1 MFRRHHALSALT
13 VVAFVGVSTVGCSED
28 EQATPKVTFTSE
40 ITSGSH
46 PSADCRE
53 TGPGLNIGSFG
64 NVSTGEKVQPV
75 DDGGSFGQGNASV
88 TCSVTGSGD
97 GFNVKA
103 TATLTGAQGGSVTIE
118 GFFRPT
124 GDNPDI
130 AMTFS
135 AFNKATYTTRKCT
148 VKYTEQLQTTAAGR
162 VWGVFDC
169 PEVRNDQQQ
178 RVCAATGQLR
188 FENCA
193 Q

>member
-1 MFRRHHALSALT
+1 MFRRHHALSALS
-13 VVAFVGVSTVGCSED
+13 VLAFASVSTVGCSEE

-40 ITSGSH
+40 ITSGTH

-53 TGPGLNIGSFG
+53 TGPWLNIGSFG

-75 DDGGSFGQGNASV
+75 DDGGEFGQGNAQV
-88 TCSVTGSGD
+88 TCSVTGEGD
-97 GFNVKA
+97 AFVVKA

-118 GFFRPT
+118 GKLKPT
-124 GDNPDI
+124 GENPDV

-148 VKYTEQLQTTAAGR
+148 IRYTEQLQTVAAGR
-162 VWGVFDC
+162 VWGYFDC

-178 RVCAATGQLR
+178 RVCAAQGQLR